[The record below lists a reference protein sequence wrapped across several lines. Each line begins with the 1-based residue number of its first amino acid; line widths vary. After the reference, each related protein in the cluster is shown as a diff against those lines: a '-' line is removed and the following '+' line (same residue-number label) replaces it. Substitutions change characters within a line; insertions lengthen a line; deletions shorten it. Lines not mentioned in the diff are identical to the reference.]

1 MKHAAEVA
9 EITIP
14 AMPMDTEAIQK
25 CIPHRYPFLLVDRVT
40 SLVPGDKI
48 VAYRNI
54 SISESALQG
63 HFPGDPVL
71 PGVFIIEGLAQTAAV
86 YGHLASGGTA
96 TGCLLSDVSEARF
109 RKPVRP
115 GDRLVYEVKIVRQRA
130 HFLWFDA
137 TALVDGEAVATAK
150 FSALMR

>member
-1 MKHAAEVA
+1 MKMTFSDAQL
-9 EITIP
+9 P
-14 AMPMDTEAIQK
+14 AMPMDTEAIQR

-40 SLVPGDKI
+40 SMTPGDKI

-54 SISESALQG
+54 SGSESALQG

-71 PGVFIIEGLAQTAAV
+71 PGVFIIEGLAQTAAIFGYYATGCV
-86 YGHLASGGTA
+86 YK
-96 TGCLLSDVSEARF
+96 GCLLSDVSEARF

-115 GDRLVYEVKIVRQRA
+115 GDRLVYEVKIERQRG

-137 TALVDGEAVATAK
+137 LALVDGEKVATAK

>member
-1 MKHAAEVA
+1 MKKTFSDV
-9 EITIP
+9 TLP
-14 AMPMDTEAIQK
+14 SMPMDTESIQK
-25 CIPHRYPFLLVDRVT
+25 CIPHRYPFLLVDRVVSMT
-40 SLVPGDKI
+40 PGDKI

-71 PGVFIIEGLAQTAAV
+71 PGVFIIEGLAQTAAIFG
-86 YGHLASGGTA
+86 YYA
-96 TGCLLSDVSEARF
+96 TGAVAKGCLLSDVSEARF

-115 GDRLVYEVKIVRQRA
+115 GDRLMYEVKIERQRA
-130 HFLWFDA
+130 HFIWFEG
-137 TALVDGEAVATAK
+137 TALVDGEPVATAK

>member
-1 MKHAAEVA
+1 MAGQLFSVD
-9 EITIP
+9 IP

-40 SLVPGDKI
+40 GLVPGEKI
-48 VAYRNI
+48 TAYRNI

-71 PGVFIIEGLAQTAAV
+71 PGVFIIEGLAQTAAI
-86 YGHLASGGTA
+86 YGYFA
-96 TGCLLSDVSEARF
+96 TNCQAAGCLLSDVTDARF

-115 GDRLVYEVKIVRQRA
+115 GDRLTYEVQIIKQRA
-130 HFLWFDA
+130 KFIWFEGR
-137 TALVDGEAVATAK
+137 ALVDGEVVATAN